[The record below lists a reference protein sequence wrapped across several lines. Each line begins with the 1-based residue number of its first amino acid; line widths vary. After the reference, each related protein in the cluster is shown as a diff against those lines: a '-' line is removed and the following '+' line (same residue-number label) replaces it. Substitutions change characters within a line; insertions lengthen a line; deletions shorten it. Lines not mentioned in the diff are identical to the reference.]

1 MLGKFKDFVFSD
13 LLGVKIDAKKEDM
26 LGNLKVFV
34 LGVGCLGWVVWEGKM
49 HMMRIGFV
57 TDFYGSM
64 LTLKSETL
72 EVN

>member
-13 LLGVKIDAKKEDM
+13 LLGVKIDAKKEDT
-26 LGNLKVFV
+26 LGNLDVFV
-34 LGVGCLGWVVWEGKM
+34 LGAGCWGWLVEGGKM
-49 HMMRIGFV
+49 HMIGIGFV